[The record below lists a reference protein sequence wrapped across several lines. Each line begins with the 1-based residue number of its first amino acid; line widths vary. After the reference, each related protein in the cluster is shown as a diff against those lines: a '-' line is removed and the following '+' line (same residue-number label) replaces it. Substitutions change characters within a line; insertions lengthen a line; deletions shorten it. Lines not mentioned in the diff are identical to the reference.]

1 MAVKKDSVETTD
13 TNKEVKTTTT
23 TKATKPKATAT
34 KEVDTNAELLKTI
47 MAQMEAMKAELE
59 ATKQEKSS
67 MSELVE
73 ALRSGSDSNK
83 TLPQRVKIISLVNNP
98 LVLSTQPNGGGTPF
112 TFKKFGDTITIRT
125 SQLEDILSIQGYRS
139 QAEEPLFYICDSD
152 IVEDQGLSD
161 AYEKIDKERIE
172 HITSLSEDICV
183 DMFCGLGE
191 RLKESVSSNIV
202 ENIAKLGMSYDRNRL
217 GMILDKTGIDIES
230 KARDMKQT
238 LEIMK
243 KRTEV

>member
-13 TNKEVKTTTT
+13 TNKEVKITTT
-23 TKATKPKATAT
+23 TKPTKPKTT
-34 KEVDTNAELLKTI
+34 KEVDANAELLKTI
-47 MAQMEAMKAELE
+47 MEQMEAMKAELE

-73 ALRSGSDSNK
+73 ALKGGSDSNK
-83 TLPQRVKIISLVNNP
+83 TLPQRVKIISLVNNT

-125 SQLEDILSIQGYRS
+125 SQLEDILSIQGYRR
-139 QAEEPLFYICDSD
+139 QAEEPLFYICDSNV
-152 IVEDQGLSD
+152 VEDQGLSD
-161 AYEKIDKERIE
+161 VYEKIDKERIE